1 MNFKFGFIDVL
12 KIKIVGA
19 DVLDGPIPSQKD
31 SLSGKDICGA
41 SRCRACSAVAP
52 YIWLMQ
58 PSPINPNFYAAA

>member
-1 MNFKFGFIDVL
+1 MGMFSVFCLVRQFKFGFVDVL

-41 SRCRACSAVAP
+41 SRT
-52 YIWLMQ
+52 
-58 PSPINPNFYAAA
+58 SPPTFG